1 MEKSSKIRG
10 IDLPEGG
17 RNVIICKF
25 NKKIE
30 IPKIFRK
37 VLAGN
42 LKVPKVFLNSL
53 GTFESHTLE
62 LTR

>member
-1 MEKSSKIRG
+1 MERSSKIKV
-10 IDLPEGG
+10 IDQPEGG

-30 IPKIFRK
+30 IPKIFRM

-42 LKVPKVFLNSL
+42 LKALKVFKLL
-53 GTFESHTLE
+53 RDF
-62 LTR
+62 